1 MKAKWLGM
9 VLICALATGVLLAKQ
24 LRDPQT
30 ASHAGSTAAS
40 AAATAQAQVLLFAD
54 PSEAES
60 SCGCGEVFRAVRAA
74 SARGVSVRELDPAQ
88 NRDVMRQYRV
98 LVEPTVLVLDQQGR
112 EIRRHEGESSDVVA
126 AIRTDLDRL
135 SGTMR

>member
-1 MKAKWLGM
+1 MEAKWLGLI
-9 VLICALATGVLLAKQ
+9 LICALATGVLLAKQ
-24 LRDPQT
+24 LRNPQA

-40 AAATAQAQVLLFAD
+40 AAATAQALVLLFAD

-74 SARGVSVRELDPAQ
+74 SARGVPVREVDPAQ
-88 NRDVMRQYRV
+88 NRDLMQQYRV
-98 LVEPTVLVLDQQGR
+98 LVEPTMLVLDQRDR
-112 EIRRHEGESSDVVA
+112 ELRRHEGESSDVLA

-135 SGTMR
+135 SGIVR